1 MRGYESSS
9 YGEAFA
15 DVYDEWYADVSD
27 VDATVSLLRDLAGD
41 GPFLELGVGT
51 GRLAVALAA
60 TGAHVTGIDSS
71 PSMLERLRVKVD
83 SLAASTPMSLEPI
96 HGHMVTDL
104 PDRHFRGVVIA
115 YNTIFSLGSVH
126 LQRDLFTQ
134 VASRLEPT
142 GVFVIEAAVPDA
154 RRPAGG
160 TVSVKS
166 LDVDRVVL
174 SVDVHDP
181 ENQSVDGQFIEITE
195 SSGVRLRPWSIRY
208 CTPAELDAMAE
219 AAGLHLRDR
228 WENVRREPFDQD
240 SPTHVSVYCR

>member
-1 MRGYESSS
+1 MKGYESSS

-41 GPFLELGVGT
+41 GPFLELGV
-51 GRLAVALAA
+51 AA

-71 PSMLERLRVKVD
+71 PSMLERLRVKVGAV
-83 SLAASTPMSLEPI
+83 AASTPMAVETI

-115 YNTIFSLGSVH
+115 YNTIFSLGSAQ

-134 VASRLEPT
+134 VASRLEPM

-181 ENQSVDGQFIEITE
+181 ENQSVDGQFIEFTE

-208 CTPAELDAMAE
+208 CTPTELDAMAA
-219 AAGLHLRDR
+219 AAGLHLGDR
-228 WENVRREPFDQD
+228 WENVRRDPFDQD